1 MIEKIRKV
9 LVVGAGTMG
18 AQISLDCA
26 LAGYDVTVW
35 DVSDQALESLEQ
47 RQRIWAGWQ
56 IEKGAAAPEEA
67 AKAVAGIRKTADV
80 GLAAEDADLLIEAV
94 FEEINAKRNV
104 FAQFEDL
111 CPAKTIFTTNTS
123 TLLPRDMEPG
133 VRRRAQFSAFHFN
146 WPKTVIEI
154 MRGSETSDETVEL
167 LREFA
172 RSIGY
177 LPIYIQKEYP
187 GFIHAALFGAWAITG
202 VQLAAKGVASIEDID
217 RAWMRGDDAP
227 FGPLGA
233 LDAVGL
239 DLVMMI
245 LAKMKASGAPG
256 FDYEEMSSFLK
267 GYIDRG
273 ELGVKTGKGFYSY
286 PDPAFR
292 RDGFLK

>member
-1 MIEKIRKV
+1 MLERIAKV

-35 DVSDQALESLEQ
+35 DVSDQALESLAQ
-47 RQRIWAGWQ
+47 RQQIWAAWQ
-56 IEKGAAAPEEA
+56 IEKGTAAREETAAAI
-67 AKAVAGIRKTADV
+67 AKIEKTADPRK
-80 GLAAEDADLLIEAV
+80 AALDADLLIEAV
-94 FEEINAKRNV
+94 FEEINTKREV
-104 FAQFEDL
+104 FVRFEYL
-111 CPAKTIFTTNTS
+111 CPARTVFTTNTS
-123 TLLPRDMEPG
+123 TLLPRDMETG
-133 VRRRAQFSAFHFN
+133 VRRRPQFCAFHFN

-154 MRGSETSDETVEL
+154 MRGSETSDETVDML
-167 LREFA
+167 QEFA

-177 LPIYIQKEYP
+177 LPIYIRKEYP

-202 VQLAAKGVASIEDID
+202 VQLAAQGVASIEDID

-239 DLVMMI
+239 DLVIMI
-245 LAKMKASGAPG
+245 LAKMKASGIPG
-256 FDYEEMSSFLK
+256 FNYEAMSSFLK

-273 ELGVKTGKGFYSY
+273 ELGVKTGKGFYTY
-286 PDPAFR
+286 PNPAFR
-292 RDGFLK
+292 QDGFLK

>member
-26 LAGYDVTVW
+26 LAGCSVTVW
-35 DVSDQALESLEQ
+35 DVSDQALESLDQ
-47 RQRIWAGWQ
+47 RQRIWSGWQ
-56 IEKGAAAPEEA
+56 IEKGTATLEEA
-67 AKAVAGIRKTADV
+67 EKAIAGIKKTADARR
-80 GLAAEDADLLIEAV
+80 AAEDADLLIEAV
-94 FEEINAKRNV
+94 FEEINAKRDV
-104 FAQFEDL
+104 FAKFEDL

-123 TLLPRDMEPG
+123 TLLPRDMETG
-133 VRRRAQFSAFHFN
+133 IRRKTQFSAFHFN

-154 MRGSETSDETVEL
+154 MRGSETGNETVEL

-202 VQLAAKGVASIEDID
+202 VQLAAKGIASIEDID

-239 DLVMMI
+239 DLVIMI
-245 LAKMKASGAPG
+245 LAKMRAAGVPG

-267 GYIDRG
+267 AYIERG

-286 PDPAFR
+286 PNPAFR